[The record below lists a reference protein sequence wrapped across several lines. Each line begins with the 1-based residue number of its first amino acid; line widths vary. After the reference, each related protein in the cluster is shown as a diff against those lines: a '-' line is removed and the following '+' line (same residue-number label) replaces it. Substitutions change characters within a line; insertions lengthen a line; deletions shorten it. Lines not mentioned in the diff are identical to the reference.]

1 MQNIRYRARCAAA
14 VAVMLVAPLGMNA
27 CNFKDELLEPQNP
40 GLIDPSQV
48 NSPDAADALRIGALG
63 TLKSQT
69 GGGETFWLYGGLLT
83 DEWKSADTFL
93 QRNETDQRVIQ
104 TNNANIG
111 SAYSGIQQ
119 ARGFLRD
126 AIEQMTKYLPD
137 QQGNIGELYLALGFL
152 ENQMAEDLCNGIP
165 LALSRGGVIDYT
177 DPGYQPLTDAAVYTL
192 AGAHLDTAVTMSAA
206 QTDAH
211 SVSVH
216 QAALVSKARV
226 LQNQGSFAAAAAVVS
241 STAVPTAY
249 QYLLTFAQT
258 SGDNGI
264 WSFNTNQ
271 GRYTV
276 ADSFDASGV
285 IKNALPFISAKD
297 PRVPVTD
304 AKKKGFDGQ
313 TNLFNYGVARGDPL
327 PLVSGI
333 DARLI
338 EAEAKLNA
346 SDIAGMMTILN
357 ALRAGVQTIGT
368 FKTTALTALPTPPSQ
383 DAAVTLFFREKAFWT
398 FGRGQRLGDERRM
411 IRQYKRTQ
419 DQVFPVGAFFKNGTY
434 GVDVTLPVVDAEK
447 TNPNFHGCID
457 RNA

>member
-1 MQNIRYRARCAAA
+1 MLNFRYRARWAATAAA
-14 VAVMLVAPLGMNA
+14 LLAAPIGMNA
-27 CNFKDELLEPQNP
+27 CNPKQELLAPQNP
-40 GLIDPSQV
+40 GLIDPTQV
-48 NSPDAADALRIGALG
+48 NSADAADALRIGALG
-63 TLKSQT
+63 SLKNQT
-69 GGGETFWLYGGLLT
+69 GGGETLWLWGGMLT
-83 DEWKSADTFL
+83 DEWKSSDTFL
-93 QRNETDQRVIQ
+93 QRNETDQRAMQ
-104 TNNANIG
+104 TNNATFQT
-111 SAYSGIQQ
+111 AYNGIQQ
-119 ARGFLRD
+119 ARGYLRD
-126 AIEQMTKYLPD
+126 AIEQMNKYRPD
-137 QQGNIGELYLALGFL
+137 AAGNIGELYLALGFL
-152 ENQMAEDLCNGIP
+152 EMQMAENLCNGIP
-165 LALSRGGVIDYT
+165 LALSRGGVIDYA
-177 DPGYQPLTDAAVYTL
+177 DPGYKPLTNAEVY
-192 AGAHLDTAVTMSAA
+192 ARASAHLDTALTLSAQ

-211 SVSVH
+211 SVAVR
-216 QAALVSKARV
+216 QAAMVAKARV
-226 LQNQGSFAAAAAVVS
+226 LVDMGQVTTAAALVTT
-241 STAVPTAY
+241 TAVPTSY
-249 QYLLTFAQT
+249 QYLLTFVQT
-258 SGDNGI
+258 SGDNGL

-285 IKNALPFISAKD
+285 IKNALPFVSAKD

-313 TNLFNYGVARGDPL
+313 TNLFTYGVGRGDPL

-338 EAEAKLNA
+338 EAEAKLSS

-357 ALRAGVQTIGT
+357 ALRASVQTIGA
-368 FKTTALTALPTPPSQ
+368 FKTTALAALPQPASQ

-398 FGRGQRLGDERRM
+398 FGRGQRLGDERRL

-434 GVDVTLPVVDAEK
+434 GIDVTLPVTDGE